1 MRGIRSAVVCVC
13 AICIQGPVE
22 VRCTAPDSFGDL
34 SSRTSRPRLS
44 EVSQC
49 TKIDLRVNLG
59 CACLPMTQHFT
70 DFTQRRSAAE
80 HLCRESVAEQITAFA
95 FRNDAGPVQGTSDG
109 SHDCASALQPSN
121 RGALTDE

>member
-22 VRCTAPDSFGDL
+22 VRCTAPDLFGDL

-44 EVSQC
+44 EVSQW
-49 TKIDLRVNLG
+49 TKIDLRVNLC
-59 CACLPMTQHFT
+59 CACLPMTQHLT

-80 HLCRESVAEQITAFA
+80 HLGRQSVAEQITTFP
-95 FRNDAGPVQGTSDG
+95 FRNDAGLFRARATVLTIAHPLCSPVI
-109 SHDCASALQPSN
+109 
-121 RGALTDE
+121 GAR